1 MAGRDNR
8 QRRPEHFR
16 DVLPAGL
23 DWTPVRAPRL
33 ETRWFVAGDLPRQ
46 LRPLTRSVKRV
57 DSYHAAS
64 LSPDVSVKRRG
75 HTSCPDSKTRS
86 RAEVTTIGGV
96 HAVVE
101 RWQKWRV
108 RDEWRSQ
115 LSGPWIQ
122 VVKQI
127 WSLDG
132 IEVARVAVG
141 DGEWWSLAFPID
153 GGHPPR
159 SPLVV
164 RWLGHVGEAG
174 VAGSYASWLTDRHAA
189 FQAA

>member
-1 MAGRDNR
+1 M
-8 QRRPEHFR
+8 
-16 DVLPAGL
+16 
-23 DWTPVRAPRL
+23 PVRAPRF

-46 LRPLTRSVKRV
+46 LRPVTRSVKRV
-57 DSYHAAS
+57 DSYHAVS
-64 LSPDVSVKRRG
+64 LSPNLSVKRRG
-75 HTSCPDSKTRS
+75 DTKWPESKTRA
-86 RAEVTTIGGV
+86 RAEVTTVGGL

-108 RDEWRSQ
+108 RDERPCQ
-115 LSGPWIQ
+115 LSGPWIP

-132 IEVARVAVG
+132 IEVARVAVD
-141 DGEWWSLAFPID
+141 DGKWWSLAFPIE

-174 VAGSYASWLTDRHAA
+174 VASSYASWLTDRNVAS
-189 FQAA
+189 QAA